1 MIEVRTEKR
10 VAVDSQDHISPWG
23 TAQDNSTNH
32 RFNEKVFKL
41 LGQKR
46 IRVLDLG
53 CSGGGFVRSMLD
65 DGHDAIGIE
74 GSDYSARTRRAEWRT
89 IPERLFTADVS
100 EPFEVMEDGSPLTFD
115 LITAW
120 ELLEHLQEDKLPVL
134 CASVIKHLRQN
145 GLFIASICTS
155 PDQDWHPTVR
165 PRDWWLDL
173 FNRYH
178 LQQQQEI
185 VDWFSGQ
192 FVRGPRFGWASAS
205 FHVALTKSGK
215 APPPLPRTSLG
226 ERMFDAWHFSRPHRI
241 LRELIVG
248 RK

>member
-10 VAVDSQDHISPWG
+10 VAVNSPDHIRPWG

-41 LGQKR
+41 FGQKR

-53 CSGGGFVRSMLD
+53 CSGGGFVRSMVD

-74 GSDYSARTRRAEWRT
+74 GSDYSARMRRAEWRT
-89 IPERLFTADVS
+89 IPERLFTADVT
-100 EPFEVMEDGSPLTFD
+100 EPFEVLENGSLITFD

-120 ELLEHLQEDKLPVL
+120 ELLEHLKEEKMGIV
-134 CASVIKHLRQN
+134 CSNVIKHLEEN
-145 GLFIASICTS
+145 GLFIASICTA
-155 PDQDWHPTVR
+155 PDQDLHQTVR
-165 PRDWWLDL
+165 PRDWWLHL
-173 FNRYH
+173 FDQSH
-178 LQQQQEI
+178 LRHHKVI

-192 FVRGPRFGWASAS
+192 FVRGPRFGASLS
-205 FHVALTKSGK
+205 FHVALTKAGGV
-215 APPPLPRTSLG
+215 PPAIPRTTIC
-226 ERMFDAWHFSRPHRI
+226 ERMFDAWHFSYPHRI
-241 LRELIVG
+241 LRELIAG